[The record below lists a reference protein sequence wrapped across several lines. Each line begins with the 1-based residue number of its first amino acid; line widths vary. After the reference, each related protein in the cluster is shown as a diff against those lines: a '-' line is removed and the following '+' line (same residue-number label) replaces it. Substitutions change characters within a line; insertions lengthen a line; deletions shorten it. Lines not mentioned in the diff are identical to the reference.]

1 MGNHRADREE
11 LNRLIEEY
19 KQIMADYMDSVFRAN
34 SVRIGAQELLAK
46 RGFSPPPIAVVEEG
60 DIYGDLQAIHR
71 FWDGMVTADSTAK
84 ADFSAA
90 QTGLSALDSA
100 LNAFTDGLGQNGES
114 LATLNVEQLKQ
125 AIFEDKSLITSLL
138 IKMESGEALNY
149 AERELLY
156 QYIQSEVLDGDV
168 RKDMQALTG
177 MIGDGSDALL
187 NRINHQVLASEDALD
202 REIALIEA
210 YLYRGNLRPD
220 EHNVDSEDAAKL
232 RAYLEVLYNYKK
244 AIIEVREETGE
255 EIGGVGKPLFAR
267 VENIEHKKVDQPYSL
282 SFQTNITI
290 LMIENEKTEW
300 TRGQFLEMESVPMV
314 RMNESNVFYYMGDQG
329 HIGLQIAENDELD
342 KKRAHYNA
350 EFIGTEIW
358 QILISE
364 LDNKIPGVETLERM
378 SRYQMGQEEINH
390 QLTIGEA
397 KVTAGALKMELHV
410 TRRPPL
416 RVVGEREE
424 LNVSFQPTKETFYI
438 IERWKEVNT
447 INAEVP
453 YPEEAIDHHDWYT
466 ISDELLKAQAQI
478 KEIDNDLFN
487 YILDGNL
494 PEEKTIEELLGPQT
508 KKHLPDETEPKK

>member
-46 RGFSPPPIAVVEEG
+46 RGFSPPHIAVVEEG

-100 LNAFTDGLGQNGES
+100 LNAFTNGLGKNGAG

-125 AIFEDKSLITSLL
+125 AIFEDKNLITSLL

-149 AERELLY
+149 GERELLY
-156 QYIQSEVLDGDV
+156 QYIQSEVLDGDI

-202 REIALIEA
+202 REIALVEA
-210 YLYRGNLRPD
+210 YLYRGNLSPD
-220 EHNVDSEDAAKL
+220 EHDVASKDAAKL

-267 VENIEHKKVDQPYSL
+267 VEDIEYEEIQKPYSL
-282 SFQTNITI
+282 SFQTNI
-290 LMIENEKTEW
+290 MIFMMKSEKTEW
-300 TRGQFLEMESVPMV
+300 TREQFLEMESMPTV
-314 RMNESNVFYYMGDQG
+314 RINKSEVNYYMGGKG
-329 HIGLQIAENDELD
+329 HLGFQLAENEELD
-342 KKRAHYNA
+342 QKKARYNA
-350 EFIGTEIW
+350 EFIGAEVG
-358 QILISE
+358 QLLLSE
-364 LDNKIPGVETLERM
+364 LGNKIPGLESLERM
-378 SRYQMGQEEINH
+378 SRHQAGQEDINH

-416 RVVGEREE
+416 RLVGEREE
-424 LNVSFQPTKETFYI
+424 LNISFQPTNETFDI
-438 IERWKEVNT
+438 IERWKEVHA
-447 INAEVP
+447 INAEIP
-453 YPEEAIDHHDWYT
+453 YPQEAIDYHDWYT
-466 ISDELLKAQAQI
+466 ISDELLKAQAPI
-478 KEIDNDLFN
+478 NKINDDLYN
-487 YILDGNL
+487 YIIDGDL
-494 PEEKTIEELLGPQT
+494 PEDRTTEELVGNHAKT
-508 KKHLPDETEPKK
+508 RLPDETE